1 MKIAVLQTL
10 LASLELHEDCVCES
24 VKRDR
29 FKKIKVQF
37 WINSIKMTVDVNV
50 KNVCQEN
57 QGEVRI
63 ERDPK

>member
-1 MKIAVLQTL
+1 MKIV
-10 LASLELHEDCVCES
+10 CVRES